1 MNRHQPYRP
10 LLSQPPADSIRV
22 DTCDTR
28 RFPIAPSA
36 TPCSVQPL
44 KGLRENHTH
53 VLSYRALVPAGAGS
67 VHWKRTTTEQHLRG
81 RRWLHTSPTAHYSLL
96 TANSLTYTFS
106 AKEKDSET
114 GLSYFGSRYYS
125 SDLSV
130 WLSVDPMAA
139 KYPSLSPYV
148 YCANNPVKLV
158 DPDGEDYEVVVVGNT
173 ITIKATYYTH
183 PDNYNR
189 VEQGVQ
195 AWNSQSGLYEYTT
208 DDGKTYSVNFELK
221 VVKRNSLNDVKDSQ
235 GSWNWVNTEDF
246 KGAVRGDSDGHNI
259 SLDIDIS
266 NAPVRTVIHEIGHT
280 LGIADDAYG
289 VMESGGDSDFILD
302 EHIMTILKGAKIQS
316 TNGSSNNSNCD
327 CTQKEGVN
335 CVYENNQMSG
345 SFRRKGL

>member
-1 MNRHQPYRP
+1 MNP
-10 LLSQPPADSIRV
+10 LAGIW
-22 DTCDTR
+22 DT
-28 RFPIAPSA
+28 
-36 TPCSVQPL
+36 
-44 KGLRENHTH
+44 H
-53 VLSYRALVPAGAGS
+53 
-67 VHWKRTTTEQHLRG
+67 RTTYGYREA
-81 RRWLHTSPTAHYSLL
+81 SPYGDGVLFVLEWNCSARSQQTANYSLL
-96 TANSLTYTFS
+96 TANSTADFLAPPVPLIQHSAFNIQHWSYTFS
-106 AKEKDSET
+106 AKEKDVET

-139 KYPSLSPYV
+139 KYPSLSPYT
-148 YCANNPVKLV
+148 YCADNPVKLV
-158 DPDGEDYEVVVVGNT
+158 DPNGEDYEVVVVGNT